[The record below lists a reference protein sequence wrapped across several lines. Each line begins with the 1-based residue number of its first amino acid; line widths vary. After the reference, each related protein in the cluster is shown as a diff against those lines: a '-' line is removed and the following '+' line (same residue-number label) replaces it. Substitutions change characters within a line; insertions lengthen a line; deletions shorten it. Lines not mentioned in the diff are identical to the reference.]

1 MIIMLFLALV
11 LFTVYFIH
19 TFHYSRHW
27 MENFEVTLAFSEE
40 QAGEGD
46 TLFLYETAVNKKKM
60 GLPIMCVKFLASR
73 FLQFEGAESGTVSD
87 HFYRNDVMSVGGF
100 EKVRRKLKFTC
111 KVMICSAV
119 IRLSRKFR
127 WKFRFWYTRP
137 VWIFEN

>member
-1 MIIMLFLALV
+1 MLFLALV

-87 HFYRNDVMSVGGF
+87 HFYRNDVMSVDGF
-100 EKVRRKLKFTC
+100 EKVRRTLKFIC
-111 KVMICSAV
+111 KKRGFYQIQ
-119 IRLSRKFR
+119 
-127 WKFRFWYTRP
+127 
-137 VWIFEN
+137 

>member
-46 TLFLYETAVNKKKM
+46 TLFLYETNGSADYVCEVFSLPLFAV
-60 GLPIMCVKFLASR
+60 
-73 FLQFEGAESGTVSD
+73 
-87 HFYRNDVMSVGGF
+87 
-100 EKVRRKLKFTC
+100 
-111 KVMICSAV
+111 
-119 IRLSRKFR
+119 
-127 WKFRFWYTRP
+127 
-137 VWIFEN
+137 